1 MGPQIII
8 ATVTTFMTDSSAL
21 ASAPTDAVGRR
32 QWAALIVVCVGTLMI
47 VLDTTIVN
55 VALPV
60 IKDDLG
66 FSQSALTWIVNAY
79 LISFGSF
86 LLVAGRLGDM
96 FGRKRVFLIGLV
108 VFVAASALCGIS
120 TNQETLIA
128 GRFIQGLGGALAS
141 ASVLAIIVTEFPK
154 GAAQARAMGVYTF
167 VAIAGGSIGLL
178 IGGVLTES
186 FSWHWIFFIN
196 VPIGIFTYFAGIK
209 LIDESA
215 RHAIG
220 EKIDYLGAVLVTIGV
235 AVGVYA
241 IVGATEHG
249 WASVQT
255 LGLGALSL
263 ALLSAF
269 LVLESRIEH
278 PIMPLR
284 ILRVRSLMYSNL
296 IRGALVVAMFAVFF
310 LGALYLEQVKGYDA
324 KKIGFAFLPMTIVM
338 GGLSLG
344 PTAKLMGRFGTT
356 KLVLAALPPMAVALV
371 VLSTADANTGY
382 FPLIGGVFAV
392 LGLGMGLS
400 FAPLV
405 ALGMRD
411 IGEADAGLAS
421 GLVNVAQQLAGA
433 FGLAILSTLAAD
445 RTKSAIADG
454 TAKVPAFVEGFQLAC
469 IVSAVVVVVGV
480 ALVLLAARES
490 QSAEQKAGEAV
501 TDAV

>member
-1 MGPQIII
+1 MP
-8 ATVTTFMTDSSAL
+8 DSSAL
-21 ASAPTDAVGRR
+21 APSPTEAVGRR

-60 IKDDLG
+60 IQDDLG

-86 LLVAGRLGDM
+86 LLVAGRLGDI
-96 FGRKRVFLIGLV
+96 FGRKRVFLTGLV
-108 VFVAASALCGIS
+108 VFVGASMLCGVS
-120 TNQETLIA
+120 SNQEILIA

-167 VAIAGGSIGLL
+167 VAVAGGSLGLVL
-178 IGGVLTES
+178 GGVLTQS
-186 FSWHWIFFIN
+186 LSWHWIFFIN
-196 VPIGIFTYFAGIK
+196 VPIGIGTYFAGIK
-209 LIDESA
+209 LIDESK
-215 RHAIG
+215 RHAVG
-220 EKIDYLGAVLVTIGV
+220 EQIDYLGSGLVTIGV
-235 AVGVYA
+235 ALGVYA

-249 WASVQT
+249 WASLQT
-255 LGLGALSL
+255 LGFGAISV
-263 ALLSAF
+263 ALLAGF
-269 LVLESRIEH
+269 LALESRIKN

-284 ILRVRSLMYSNL
+284 ILSVRSLMYSNL
-296 IRGALVVAMFAVFF
+296 IRGALIIGIYAVFF
-310 LGALYLEQVKGYDA
+310 LGALYLEQAKGYDA
-324 KKIGFAFLPMTIVM
+324 KQIGFAFLPMTIVM
-338 GGLSLG
+338 GALSLG
-344 PTAKLMGRFGTT
+344 PTAKLMGRFGIT
-356 KLVLAALPPMAVALV
+356 KLVLAATPPMVVALV
-371 VLSTADANTGY
+371 VLSTVDASTSY
-382 FPLIGGVFAV
+382 FPVISGAFAV

-411 IGEADAGLAS
+411 IEEADAGLAS
-421 GLVNVAQQLAGA
+421 GLVNVSQQLAAA

-454 TAKVPAFVEGFQLAC
+454 SAHIPAFLDGFQLAC
-469 IVSAVVVVVGV
+469 LVSAVVAATAI
-480 ALVLLAARES
+480 ALMLLAAREPAG
-490 QSAEQKAGEAV
+490 AEQEAGGEAV